1 MHFLLSA
8 LLLSC
13 ISMQGYAN
21 DSGDYVIATPS
32 ISAPN
37 MDMPAPKVSAP
48 NMDMPSPIP
57 KPLGKQNNIPNQ
69 TSNQTSSDGSNQAQ
83 LIQTKQEPQLMNAT
97 GDWSISLDNGM
108 AGSLDL
114 NLWSS
119 SGTRIMGY
127 GTLTQMGASNHVTAS
142 GSVEENDLK
151 LIIKL
156 ATSDSA
162 NPRGIEYDIDLP
174 KTNDTF
180 SGTYVMM
187 SAGQYANRGNATA
200 VRE

>member
-1 MHFLLSA
+1 VAS
-8 LLLSC
+8 
-13 ISMQGYAN
+13 
-21 DSGDYVIATPS
+21 
-32 ISAPN
+32 
-37 MDMPAPKVSAP
+37 
-48 NMDMPSPIP
+48 
-57 KPLGKQNNIPNQ
+57 
-69 TSNQTSSDGSNQAQ
+69 
-83 LIQTKQEPQLMNAT
+83 
-97 GDWSISLDNGM
+97 
-108 AGSLDL
+108 
-114 NLWSS
+114 
-119 SGTRIMGY
+119 
-127 GTLTQMGASNHVTAS
+127 ASNHVTAS

-162 NPRGIEYDIDLP
+162 NPRGIEYDIDLL